1 MKCVGRAEKRYWISW
16 TSVGHGAERIYGW
29 RWRSEVRGQG
39 SGEKELLSGQLFNSP
54 QGQI

>member
-39 SGEKELLSGQLFNSP
+39 SGEKELHNLMW
-54 QGQI
+54 